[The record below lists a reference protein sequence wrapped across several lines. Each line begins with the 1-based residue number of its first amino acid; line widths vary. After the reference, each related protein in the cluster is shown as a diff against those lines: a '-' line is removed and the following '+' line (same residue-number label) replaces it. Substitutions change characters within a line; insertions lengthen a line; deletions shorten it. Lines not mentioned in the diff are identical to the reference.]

1 MMDEERD
8 LKDGDERVKAAEF
21 RGEVLARLG
30 AIETKLDR
38 MNGLR
43 ECVESTRVPGA
54 RAAAAECRTSA
65 RCANRYARPA
75 GDGPGPDQLRRRT
88 RYG

>member
-43 ECVESTRVPGA
+43 ECVESTRVWQKALTAASGA
-54 RAAAAECRTSA
+54 AWAAIGLLFTKR
-65 RCANRYARPA
+65 
-75 GDGPGPDQLRRRT
+75 
-88 RYG
+88 